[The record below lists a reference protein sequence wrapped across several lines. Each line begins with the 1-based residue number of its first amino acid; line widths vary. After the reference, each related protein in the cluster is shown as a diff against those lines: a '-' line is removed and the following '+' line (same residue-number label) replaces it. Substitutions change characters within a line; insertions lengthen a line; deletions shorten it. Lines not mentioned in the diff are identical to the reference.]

1 MNRLNQAIMLID
13 AITETPKA
21 RAERIEEARIEN
33 LNHKEECERTDYEQG
48 MYDSG
53 MCNSDFL

>member
-1 MNRLNQAIMLID
+1 MLID